1 MSDQQNNKNVIDI
14 NLDEG
19 LKKVKKH
26 LKNFFSLGALIF
38 ALLIMIF
45 GGMYKIDTGTVGV
58 ITRFGAIQGVNEQAG
73 IHFKVPFIDH
83 VEIVDVQ
90 TVYTMEYGFR
100 TAKVGTTTSNP
111 DYADEAT
118 EAQVIVEAGKDNA
131 SIILL
136 NLITR
141 FQVEDPVKFLYSV
154 DDLEGT
160 MRLALEDAVRSTLPS
175 FTIDH
180 ALENKELIDQEIFPK
195 LQKKLDKYNSGIK
208 IVQVTTQNVSLLPSV
223 EEARQQVEEANQYK
237 QGRVEE
243 AEKYKNTVI
252 PRADAEA
259 TKLLEDAKGYHAE
272 TLANAN
278 SDVAEFEALYSQYQV
293 NPEMVKEKYYI
304 EAMQEVLKNNKLIID
319 QSDDNNLLKFYDV
332 NDDTNKTVKEGGLSE

>member
-1 MSDQQNNKNVIDI
+1 MSDNQDNKNVVDI
-14 NLDEG
+14 NLNEG
-19 LKKVKKH
+19 LKKAKKYF
-26 LKNFFSLGALIF
+26 KSFTAIAAAIFIGLI
-38 ALLIMIF
+38 IIF
-45 GGMYKIDTGTVGV
+45 GGIYKVETGTVGV

-73 IHFKVPFIDH
+73 IHFKLPFIDH
-83 VEIVDVQ
+83 VAIVDVQ
-90 TVYTMEYGFR
+90 TVHTMEYGFR
-100 TAKVGTTTSNP
+100 TSKVGTTTSNP
-111 DYADEAT
+111 DYDNQET
-118 EAQVIVEAGKDNA
+118 EAQVIIEAGKDNA

-136 NLITR
+136 NLIAR
-141 FQVEDPVKFLYSV
+141 YQVEDPIKFLFSV

-160 MRLALEDAVRSTLPS
+160 MRLALEDAIRSTLPS

-180 ALENKELIDQEIFPK
+180 ALENKELIDQEILPK
-195 LQKKLDKYNSGIK
+195 FQKKLDKYNSGIK

-259 TKLLEDAKGYHAE
+259 TKLLEDAKGYRAE

-278 SDVAEFEALYSQYQV
+278 ADVAEFDALYSQYQI

-319 QSDDNNLLKFYDV
+319 QSENGNLLKFFDI
-332 NDDTNKTVKEGGLSE
+332 NDTNKGGLSE